1 MKLRDYDWDKQG
13 FVEHEYPDGPIAE
26 FVNFFRTTKAWI
38 QDPERVNRKVQVL
51 EKALQTFREE
61 QRIALAATAAA
72 MTSPPTVEPPAP
84 AKKGGRRATHA
95 EG

>member
-13 FVEHEYPDGPIAE
+13 FVEHEYPEGPIAE

-38 QDPERVNRKVQVL
+38 QDAERVHRKVLAL
-51 EKALQTFREE
+51 EKALQTYREE

-72 MTSPPTVEPPAP
+72 MASPPQLPESKP
-84 AKKGGRRATHA
+84 AKKGGRRAAHA